1 MLHLLIQIQVMDSL
15 VLILTFQVRLYSKQ
29 DFQQNGKIV
38 SKKFCIFASF
48 SLKTFHFLVFFRR
61 KKKWENFTKEN
72 FCKMSHFFPKFSFAR
87 NPNSKAPYFCV
98 QTSNSGPNLVEQSTF
113 LDTSDLCEC
122 RL

>member
-1 MLHLLIQIQVMDSL
+1 MDCATSPYTNSSDGFPGPHLNFSGQV
-15 VLILTFQVRLYSKQ
+15 VYSKQ

-48 SLKTFHFLVFFRR
+48 SLKTFHFLGFFRR
-61 KKKWENFTKEN
+61 KKIWENFTKEN

-98 QTSNSGPNLVEQSTF
+98 QTSNSGSNSVEQSTF
-113 LDTSDLCEC
+113 LDTSDLC
-122 RL
+122 